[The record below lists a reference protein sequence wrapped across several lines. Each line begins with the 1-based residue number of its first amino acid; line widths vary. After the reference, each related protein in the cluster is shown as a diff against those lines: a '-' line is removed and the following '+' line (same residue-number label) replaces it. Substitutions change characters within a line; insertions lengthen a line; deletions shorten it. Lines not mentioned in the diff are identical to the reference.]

1 MIYHIDMET
10 IEVCVCGA
18 VDCGRPIL
26 APELG
31 FIVEGGI
38 YTADPKKPL
47 GIIGNGEG
55 NKAAYCRDCF
65 IKLLGLGPK
74 NRDRESNPFPGLMR

>member
-1 MIYHIDMET
+1 MET

-18 VDCGRPIL
+18 ADCGRPIL
-26 APELG
+26 TPEMG

-38 YTADPKKPL
+38 YTADPKNPG

-74 NRDRESNPFPGLMR
+74 NRDSKFDFQKELMR

>member
-1 MIYHIDMET
+1 MNT
-10 IEVCVCGA
+10 IEVCVCEA
-18 VDCGRPIL
+18 ADCGRPIL
-26 APELG
+26 TPELG

-38 YTADPKKPL
+38 YAADPKKHL

-55 NKAAYCRDCF
+55 RKTAYCRDCF

-74 NRDRESNPFPGLMR
+74 NRDRESDPFLGIMR